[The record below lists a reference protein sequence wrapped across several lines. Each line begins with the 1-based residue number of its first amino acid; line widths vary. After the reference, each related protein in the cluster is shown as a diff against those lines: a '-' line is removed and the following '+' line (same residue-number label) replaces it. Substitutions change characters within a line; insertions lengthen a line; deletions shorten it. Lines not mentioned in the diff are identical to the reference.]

1 MMFAQPH
8 RNRNQPG
15 TRLARTALCCFAL
28 LPQAGLVSAASPTT
42 ACLAVLSLVYEQRN
56 TMAQVEGTIENTTC
70 AASSGDYALGI
81 TVKDAKDELQT
92 LEFSEKWQRSDNK
105 TITFKDTYPI
115 GENVDLR
122 RITPRKVH
130 CVCTVA
136 PE

>member
-1 MMFAQPH
+1 MMFAQHH
-8 RNRNQPG
+8 RHRNQPG
-15 TRLARTALCCFAL
+15 ARLIRTALCCSAL
-28 LPQAGLVSAASPTT
+28 LANAVPAASPTA
-42 ACLAVLSLVYEQRN
+42 ACEAVLSLVYDQRN
-56 TMAQVEGTIENTTC
+56 TTAHVEGTIENTTC

-92 LEFSEKWQRSDNK
+92 LEFTEKWQRNDDK
-105 TITFKDTYPI
+105 TISFKKLYPI

-122 RITPRKVH
+122 RVTPRKVR